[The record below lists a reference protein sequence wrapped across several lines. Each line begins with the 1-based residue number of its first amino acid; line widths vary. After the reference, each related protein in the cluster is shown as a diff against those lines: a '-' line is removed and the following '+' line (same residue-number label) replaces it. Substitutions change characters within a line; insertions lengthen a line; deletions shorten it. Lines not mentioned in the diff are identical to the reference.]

1 MKSVSYEVWD
11 QASAIYSGRYMAWIQ
26 THNQIWNKVRD
37 PVLDQIRIP
46 GTDILR
52 QVRSPRVSHEIR
64 Q

>member
-26 THNQIWNKVRD
+26 THNQIWYKVRD
-37 PVLDQIRIP
+37 PVPNLIRFH
-46 GTDILR
+46 ILR
-52 QVRSPRVSHEIR
+52 QVKNPRVSDEIR